1 MHRALNRAV
10 AIFTDQETRDA
21 TEFDWSQIT
30 VDQVRKLRSVLV
42 AGNAA
47 AGTVN
52 HVLSGVRSTVRIA
65 CKQGLVDL
73 KTRIEIEDEP
83 NEKPPQQ
90 RQSSER
96 YVKPGEVRQ
105 LFAVLGADAIG
116 ARDAAMLALLYG
128 AGLKRSEAAELRLAD
143 YDGRTGKITVR
154 PGERDERLVCAT
166 NGGKEAIDVWI
177 KIRGDDWPGALLTP
191 VGKGGRIRRQG
202 MSAQAVL
209 QRMRTIAE
217 QANVASVITPKD
229 LRRMYLLEL
238 ERQQLDAR
246 KRGRPEPAPMML
258 AVPYQAPS

>member
-10 AIFTDQETRDA
+10 AIFTDQGTTDA
-21 TEFDWSQIT
+21 TAFDWSQIN
-30 VDQVRKLRSVLV
+30 VEQVRKLRSVMV
-42 AGNAA
+42 AGGAA
-47 AGTVN
+47 ASTVN

-65 CKQGLVDL
+65 SKQGLVDL
-73 KTRIEIEDEP
+73 KTRIEIEDQP
-83 NEKPPQQ
+83 NEKPQP
-90 RQSSER
+90 RERAGR
-96 YVKPGEVRQ
+96 YVQRGEVRQ
-105 LFAVLGADAIG
+105 LFAVLGADEIG

-128 AGLKRSEAAELRLAD
+128 AGLKRSEAAELQLTD
-143 YDGRTGKITVR
+143 YNQETGAITV
-154 PGERDERLVCAT
+154 PRDKRQVYAT

-177 KIRGDDWPGALLTP
+177 GHRGAWPGALLTP
-191 VGKGGRIRRQG
+191 VGKGGRIRQQG

-229 LRRMYLLEL
+229 LRRTYLTEL

-246 KRGRPEPAPMML
+246 KRDRPEPAPVML